1 MRAVISILLGN
12 KINEIFKHSFDDSY
26 YKYLDFRLNQ
36 KHINFTGL
44 TIEEENSLGFLH
56 YAVEKSKIESS
67 HSQQL
72 SVEDWIVKN
81 FQDEYNQIFPIGS
94 SFQSLSFVL
103 FVDETIGEYED
114 LFFKMENAL
123 NIFQAQNNP
132 IGGIDYKLVF
142 FRGSNIEND
151 FFSYFQDKLKLSY
164 SSIIPIGKTNRNGL
178 VIEQNHFTH
187 NFIIEFS
194 WFLAISTIPIV
205 GRKISIGFNIVR
217 IKPKWVEY
225 IIDLKILELW
235 EKFDD
240 KQIIDS
246 EILYKDYIKPFLK
259 DEITFLESGNSSQDV
274 ELRYEDKNSE
284 FYIKTKDLLVGIYK
298 NHNLKSALKSLDILK
313 SQIFISTK
321 TDTRFIDSS
330 PSYYSIKNFPDFD
343 EKMIPLREN
352 LLLKIHVLKGNSR
365 YKGKDKQTQIDG
377 IKSLIIERFEKK
389 QLEIE
394 KLSSSQLTKIKTQF
408 AKKINLENTNN
419 DVRTGNKDK
428 SRNLCTYLKKI
439 FVKTKE
445 SKKVEPLSK
454 PESATP
460 STVKIENLHQY
471 IKCLPSINKHL
482 NTLDFLD
489 TFKNEFIELEKI
501 YNKNIKKTHQAIFEV
516 NPIDE
521 EVLLENIENY
531 FVGKNLYKIDIT
543 EVKTFYENLKSH
555 LNELRETIIRDLKV
569 KLDIKDYLNNKELND
584 EIHKRI
590 NQNWYVCF
598 NQQTYNGTQSLVFHP
613 QYNVADSLNFIPQGA
628 AINNTDIHANE
639 LVDKANMIIV
649 YEWGW

>member
-36 KHINFTGL
+36 KNINFTGL
-44 TIEEENSLGFLH
+44 TIEEDKSLGFLH
-56 YAVEKSKIESS
+56 YAVDKAKIESS
-67 HSQQL
+67 HSETH

-81 FQDEYNQIFPIGS
+81 FQDEYNQIFPIGT

-114 LFFKMENAL
+114 LFLKLEKAL
-123 NIFQAQNNP
+123 EIFRTQNNP
-132 IGGIDYKLVF
+132 IGGVDFKLVF
-142 FRGSNIEND
+142 IRGSNSEND

-164 SSIIPIGKTNRNGL
+164 SSIIPIGITNRNGL

-194 WFLAISTIPIV
+194 WFQAISTVPII
-205 GRKISIGFNIVR
+205 GTKTSIGFNIVR
-217 IKPKWVEY
+217 IKPKWIEY

-235 EKFDD
+235 SKFDD
-240 KQIIDS
+240 ERVVDS
-246 EILYKDYIKPFLK
+246 QELYKDYINLFLNDEIAFLK
-259 DEITFLESGNSSQDV
+259 SCYISKDV
-274 ELRYEDKNSE
+274 ELRYEYKDSE
-284 FYIKTKDLLVGIYK
+284 FYTKIKNLLTEIYK
-298 NHNLKSALKSLDILK
+298 KHNLKSALIALDILK
-313 SQIFISTK
+313 SQIFISLE

-330 PSYYSIKNFPDFD
+330 PSYYSINNFPDFD
-343 EKMIPLREN
+343 EKLLPLRED
-352 LLLKIHVLKGNSR
+352 LFLQIDILKRNRTYRGI
-365 YKGKDKQTQIDG
+365 DKQSQLNR
-377 IKSLIIERFEKK
+377 IKSLIIERFKKK
-389 QLEIE
+389 QLEIK
-394 KLSSSQLTKIKTQF
+394 KLTSNQLTQ
-408 AKKINLENTNN
+408 INFVNTNN
-419 DVRTGNKDK
+419 DVGPS
-428 SRNLCTYLKKI
+428 SRNLCSYLKKI

-445 SKKVEPLSK
+445 SKKVEPKINPK
-454 PESATP
+454 PP
-460 STVKIENLHQY
+460 SPPSVKIENLHQY
-471 IKCLPSINKHL
+471 IKCLPSIYKHL

-489 TFKNEFIELEKI
+489 TFKNEFIELEKT

-521 EVLLENIENY
+521 LVLLKNIEDY
-531 FVGKNLYKIDIT
+531 FIDKNLFKIDIT
-543 EVKTFYENLKSH
+543 EVKTFDKNLKSH
-555 LNELRETIIRDLKV
+555 LNELRETIICDLKV

-598 NQQTYNGTQSLVFHP
+598 NQQTYIGSQSLVFHP
-613 QYNVADSLNFIPQGA
+613 QYNVANSLNFIPQGA
-628 AINNTDIHANE
+628 AINIIDIQANE

-649 YEWGW
+649 FEWGWS